1 MVLERT
7 ANEVI
12 IRLPADI
19 DWEELELVIRYI
31 KYRENVSQSKA
42 TQDQIDQLARDVNKQ
57 WWEENK
63 HRFVKES

>member
-19 DWEELELVIRYI
+19 EWEELELVIRYI

>member
-1 MVLERT
+1 M
-7 ANEVI
+7 I